1 MEQFL
6 IYKLSNK
13 INDKIYIGQTK
24 KSLKERA
31 RSGYGYQGCRHLYS
45 AIQKYGWEN
54 FYYTILAICSSEEQ
68 ANIQEQYWIK
78 YYDTTNPE
86 KGYNISAGG
95 TIRSD
100 SEETKIKI
108 SNSVKK
114 LWENPEYRKHQIK
127 MNKQSW
133 TAEKRLKQRGK
144 LAIQREKT
152 DFQKKAL
159 EGSKKYYNSLS
170 QEQKNFLIEK
180 RVASKRK
187 KVYCETTNEIF
198 LSQAAACKKYNI
210 DPSSLSKACNGKLK
224 HAGFLPGTKIPL
236 SWKFYQNNQ

>member
-24 KSLKERA
+24 KTLKERA
-31 RSGYGYQGCRHLYS
+31 RNGYGYQGCRHLYF

-54 FYYTILAICSSEEQ
+54 FYYTILAICFSEEQ

-78 YYDTTNPE
+78 YYDATNPE

-95 TIRSD
+95 AIRND
-100 SEETKIKI
+100 NEETKNKI

-114 LWENPEYRKHQIK
+114 LWENSEYKKRQSEA
-127 MNKQSW
+127 NKQSW
-133 TAEKRLKQRGK
+133 TKEKRVQQRER
-144 LAIQREKT
+144 LAFQREKT

-159 EGSKKYYNSLS
+159 EGSNKYYDSLS
-170 QEQKNFLIEK
+170 QEQKNLLIEK
-180 RVASKRK
+180 RTVARRK
-187 KVYCETTNEIF
+187 KVYCETTGEIF
-198 LSQAAACKKYNI
+198 PSQAAACKKYGI
-210 DPSSLSKACNGKLK
+210 DSGSLSKACNGKLK

-236 SWKFYQNNQ
+236 SWKFYQK